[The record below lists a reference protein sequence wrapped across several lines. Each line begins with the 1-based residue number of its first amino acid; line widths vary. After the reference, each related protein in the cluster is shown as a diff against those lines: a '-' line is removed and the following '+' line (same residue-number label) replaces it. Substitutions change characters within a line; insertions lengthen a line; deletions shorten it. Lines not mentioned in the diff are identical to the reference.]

1 MVTLLA
7 YAGVSVVVAERVT
20 KPYRRAL
27 ASSPAVFG
35 LQYEDV
41 TFPSTGDA
49 VTLRGWFL
57 PAKGSDRVVVVI
69 VHGRNSNRAG
79 DHGELV
85 PHAEALVERG
95 YNALLFD
102 FRGHGESG
110 GVRYTLGAVE
120 QRDVLGAVAYLESRG
135 FAPARMGFWAHSMG
149 AATVLLTS
157 AASPDVR
164 TIVADSSFAR
174 LHDLLDR
181 QLPFASDLPSFFNP
195 SILYFARTLFNAD
208 ARIVNPEDA
217 VAGLPPDS
225 LFQHHDGVADLGFPQ
240 PANDPGRLGRPEAD
254 RQAANGGLVPDAPQD
269 HGPRRAAQGTG
280 DQLGQGRL
288 AAAGRPGEA
297 QDRGPGGRPGG
308 AYDETAQRDRG
319 RALPATGPGAP
330 RARPSRV
337 HAVDVS
343 RRVARNRRMRAL
355 ISGRLAWAASSSAI
369 AGNLAPEFVPFFGLA
384 SLLLGVQGFELV
396 RWTRRQGAGRLLGVA
411 VGVVGVRV
419 LVLKPGDLVV
429 QGPD

>member
-174 LHDLLDR
+174 LHDRKLIGRPRMADSSQTPPRTTAPAGRRRARAISLARDV
-181 QLPFASDLPSFFNP
+181 LPQPGGPAKHR
-195 SILYFARTLFNAD
+195 IGAR
-208 ARIVNPEDA
+208 
-217 VAGLPPDS
+217 VAG
-225 LFQHHDGVADLGFPQ
+225 
-240 PANDPGRLGRPEAD
+240 R
-254 RQAANGGLVPDAPQD
+254 
-269 HGPRRAAQGTG
+269 
-280 DQLGQGRL
+280 
-288 AAAGRPGEA
+288 AGRTTRRRSATGAEPSPR
-297 QDRGPGGRPGG
+297 QDRGH
-308 AYDETAQRDRG
+308 RG
-319 RALPATGPGAP
+319 RGPPGSTPSTSAGVSPGTGGCAP
-330 RARPSRV
+330 
-337 HAVDVS
+337 
-343 RRVARNRRMRAL
+343 
-355 ISGRLAWAASSSAI
+355 
-369 AGNLAPEFVPFFGLA
+369 
-384 SLLLGVQGFELV
+384 
-396 RWTRRQGAGRLLGVA
+396 
-411 VGVVGVRV
+411 
-419 LVLKPGDLVV
+419 
-429 QGPD
+429 